1 MDRRLAI
8 IWALGFLALTSA
20 PGLAQGRGHGR
31 GREHAPGQLKKQD
44 EDRDRDHGQGKGED
58 RGDEGRDRG
67 RFNDNDRAL
76 AHNWYFHNRAALPPG
91 LRDRDRLP
99 PGIEARFR
107 PGWVIEPELRPVIY
121 AAPVI
126 LVRRFAPAPPGCR
139 YVLIGGHVVLV
150 DAGFRVLDF
159 FRLRLDI
166 GG

>member
-1 MDRRLAI
+1 MKTHWRLGCAV
-8 IWALGFLALTSA
+8 LCLALTSA

-31 GREHAPGQLKKQD
+31 GREHAPGQIKKQD
-44 EDRDRDHGQGKGED
+44 EDRG
-58 RGDEGRDRG
+58 RGRREGGGSENRDRG
-67 RFNDNDRAL
+67 RFNDTDRAV

-99 PGIEARFR
+99 PGMEARFR
-107 PGWVIEPELRPVIY
+107 PGWVIEPALRPVIY
-121 AAPVI
+121 PAPVI
-126 LVRRFAPAPPGCR
+126 LVRRFSPAPPGCR

-159 FRLRLDI
+159 MRVQVNI

>member
-1 MDRRLAI
+1 MRTRWQLAC
-8 IWALGFLALTSA
+8 AVLCLALTSA
-20 PGLAQGRGHGR
+20 PVLAQGRGHGR
-31 GREHAPGQLKKQD
+31 GRERAPGQLKKQD
-44 EDRDRDHGQGKGED
+44 EDRDRDHGRGRGED
-58 RGDEGRDRG
+58 RGDQDRDRG

-121 AAPVI
+121 PAPVV

-139 YVLIGGHVVLV
+139 YVLIGGHLVLV
-150 DAGFRVLDF
+150 DAGFRVVDF
-159 FRLRLDI
+159 FRLQVNV